1 LLKLVTTCSGIGQSE
16 AQNPGVAAE
25 LAEMEA
31 AIGTLERTI
40 EANRKGV
47 SEEIGL
53 KYRSDIDKVSASVA
67 QEVDDA
73 EARAEA
79 AEQAAAQKVNREEV
93 FAKASA
99 LSQRERSDL
108 IDKLLETE
116 VTTVTGGKTA

>member
-1 LLKLVTTCSGIGQSE
+1 
-16 AQNPGVAAE
+16 
-25 LAEMEA
+25 MEA